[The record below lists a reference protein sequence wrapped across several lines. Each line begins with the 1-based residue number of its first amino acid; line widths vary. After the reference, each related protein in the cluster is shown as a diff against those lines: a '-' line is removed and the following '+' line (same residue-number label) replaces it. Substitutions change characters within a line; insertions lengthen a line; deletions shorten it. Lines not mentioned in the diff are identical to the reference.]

1 MQEINIRIKDLNY
14 MDFQSAD
21 NNSGL
26 KVDEKIHELSICFG
40 RNEGA
45 IRSKL
50 YKLGFLTDWK
60 K

>member
-1 MQEINIRIKDLNY
+1 
-14 MDFQSAD
+14 MDFQSAA

-26 KVDEKIHELSICFG
+26 KVYEKIHELPIRFG
-40 RNEGA
+40 RNEGV
-45 IRSKL
+45 IRSKM